1 MAEALARALF
11 DSDVQVQSAG
21 SRPTR
26 MNPWAVEVLA
36 EAGIAS
42 EGQRSKSM
50 DEVDRE
56 GVDTVVTLCSDE
68 ACPLWIGPVERLHWP
83 IADPAT
89 EEELPREEMLARFR
103 ATREEIRGRLEGL
116 LREARG

>member
-11 DSDVQVQSAG
+11 GPDVRVQSAG

-26 MNPWAVEVLA
+26 LNPWAVEVLA
-36 EAGIAS
+36 EAGVAS

-56 GVDTVVTLCSDE
+56 AVDTVVTLCSDE
-68 ACPLWIGPVERLHWP
+68 VCPLWIGPVERLHWP
-83 IADPAT
+83 IPDPAT
-89 EEELPREEMLARFR
+89 DEELPRETMLGRFR
-103 ATREEIRGRLEGL
+103 AARDEIRGRLEGL
-116 LREARG
+116 LRETRG